1 MRFVILCLT
10 LGIVL
15 TTGLLLRVA
24 SSSSAACE
32 TPVCDQSA
40 GADSIATDG
49 QSDEPIELL
58 QLEDR
63 DRIIT
68 VKSGPNGRLYTVETL
83 DGEIVLQNVSAEQLQ
98 AVLPEAFDGL
108 DSYRADIWRA
118 DAWRARRYTG
128 QFDRRD

>member
-1 MRFVILCLT
+1 MRFFVLCLT

-15 TTGLLLRVA
+15 TTGLVLRVA
-24 SSSSAACE
+24 FSASTACE
-32 TPVCDQSA
+32 TPVSDQSE

-49 QSDEPIELL
+49 QAGEPIELL

-83 DGEIVLQNVSAEQLQ
+83 DGEVVLADVSAEQLR

-108 DSYRADIWRA
+108 ESYHA
-118 DAWRARRYTG
+118 DAWREPSRTG
-128 QFDRRD
+128 QLFDRRD

>member
-1 MRFVILCLT
+1 MRFFVLCLT

-24 SSSSAACE
+24 SSASTSCV
-32 TPVCDQSA
+32 TPVCDQSE

-83 DGEIVLQNVSAEQLQ
+83 DGEVLLADVSAEQLQ

-118 DAWRARRYTG
+118 DSWRAPRYTG
-128 QFDRRD
+128 QFDRPD